1 MKIPIAALGSP
12 AVAEEHS
19 MPAPQ
24 ICGTNPIIDTPI
36 LLVDLF
42 AGCGGLGEGFATF
55 ESRPGQRPFQII
67 ASVEKEPS
75 ACRTLRLRGFYRRLA
90 QAGDPGALAGYYAYV
105 RGEQKTPVT
114 PDSDLARVA
123 WQQAGEETLECILGD
138 PGTGSVLRT
147 LIHRAQTSADKPLV
161 LIGGPPCQAYS
172 SALSRC
178 KNTTLKINK
187 LNLTSNTL
195 LSQTRC

>member
-1 MKIPIAALGSP
+1 M
-12 AVAEEHS
+12 
-19 MPAPQ
+19 
-24 ICGTNPIIDTPI
+24 
-36 LLVDLF
+36 
-42 AGCGGLGEGFATF
+42 
-55 ESRPGQRPFQII
+55 
-67 ASVEKEPS
+67 
-75 ACRTLRLRGFYRRLA
+75 A

-172 SALSRC
+172 SVGRVRNAGIDGYRPALDHRHFLYRVYLELLSNHHPCLLYTSRC
-178 KNTTLKINK
+178 V
-187 LNLTSNTL
+187 
-195 LSQTRC
+195 